1 MLKNKFNRH
10 TIAFLTI
17 ALASILLYPAAQAG
31 LASAIWLLLG
41 LVILAA
47 ITDLNHKMSKPS
59 SPIDVLITMPFG
71 TSLIKP
77 LQEVSPLLRITVHPA
92 KNVNEVPD
100 ELWARCEV
108 LYTNRIL
115 PDAELA
121 PNIKWVQH
129 H

>member
-1 MLKNKFNRH
+1 
-10 TIAFLTI
+10 
-17 ALASILLYPAAQAG
+17 
-31 LASAIWLLLG
+31 
-41 LVILAA
+41 
-47 ITDLNHKMSKPS
+47 MSKSS

-115 PDAELA
+115 PEPELA
-121 PNIKWVQH
+121 PNINWVQLH
-129 H
+129 WAGIQVPG